1 MEGSHETNEKATSGK
16 WTSIVNILVAFIKKT
31 KELQIHLEKEFPEE
45 EREDY
50 IGTIERLLEERQ
62 GILTDLPD
70 LSTVLDERN
79 KVEMISLETKIQELM
94 KKHQEKIKTD
104 IKTLQLQKK
113 KGQNYSDP
121 YSNVSAD
128 GMFLD
133 KKK

>member
-1 MEGSHETNEKATSGK
+1 MEGSHETNEKATSRK

-45 EREDY
+45 EREGY
-50 IGTIERLLEERQ
+50 IRTIERLLEERQ
-62 GILTDLPD
+62 GILTNLPD

-79 KVEMISLETKIQELM
+79 KAEMISLETKIQELM

-104 IKTLQLQKK
+104 IKTLQLQKQ
-113 KGQNYSDP
+113 KGSQYTEQYENFSI
-121 YSNVSAD
+121 D